1 MGFWGVFCKHILTHR
16 NSSTAVRV
24 TSRFAWAPCKETNCC
39 VRAPCESTNCCVR
52 APLWMYE
59 WCVCEYPEKARIVV
73 YLTPPH
79 YVDLPYML
87 RTQGRRMAAG
97 RKYA

>member
-1 MGFWGVFCKHILTHR
+1 MGFWGVFCKHILTH
-16 NSSTAVRV
+16 SDSGTAVRV
-24 TSRFAWAPCKETNCC
+24 TSRFA
-39 VRAPCESTNCCVR
+39 RAPRESTNCCVR

-87 RTQGRRMAAG
+87 RTQGRRKAAG